1 MASRHSRYGEIV
13 KAFGKAVRQFRTKS
27 GCSQET
33 LADKAKLDRSYMS
46 QIERGIKNATLNS
59 IWTISSAL
67 EVRPSDLML
76 ATEQFVGPSPLHPDS
91 ATTTEGLDAPMGTQP
106 IPAIPG
112 QPTMLS
118 PTLNEKL
125 ILVVDDDPDICAAVG
140 SVLKEA
146 GFEICAASN
155 GMEAIRYLAT
165 HQIKA
170 VVTDVRMSHG
180 NGFEL
185 LDIVRTHFP
194 KLPLF
199 FITGY
204 DDVTEE
210 DAVNKGAYGLFNK
223 PFDLTTFVTRVRSS
237 VDPAVG
243 TAVASDP
250 VH

>member
-1 MASRHSRYGEIV
+1 MHTEGVNAPVDSPPLQVIPGE
-13 KAFGKAVRQFRTKS
+13 S
-27 GCSQET
+27 
-33 LADKAKLDRSYMS
+33 
-46 QIERGIKNATLNS
+46 
-59 IWTISSAL
+59 TIS
-67 EVRPSDLML
+67 P
-76 ATEQFVGPSPLHPDS
+76 QSP
-91 ATTTEGLDAPMGTQP
+91 
-106 IPAIPG
+106 
-112 QPTMLS
+112 
-118 PTLNEKL
+118 NEKL

-146 GFEICAASN
+146 GFAICAASN

-237 VDPAVG
+237 VDPAG
-243 TAVASDP
+243 GAGIASDP